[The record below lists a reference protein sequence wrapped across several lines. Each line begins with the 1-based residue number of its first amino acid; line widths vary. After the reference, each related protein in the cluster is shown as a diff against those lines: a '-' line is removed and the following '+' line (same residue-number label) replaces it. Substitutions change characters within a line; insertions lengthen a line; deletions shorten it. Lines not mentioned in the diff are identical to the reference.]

1 MNEESD
7 WIRWAREIQAIAQT
21 GLHFTE
27 SIYDR
32 ERYQRL
38 QAIAVEMF
46 ASRSD
51 ATDSFIRAAFEAQ
64 SGYATPKVDVRGVVL
79 RDSQLLLVRESSDG
93 LWTLPGGWADV
104 NNSPSEAVV
113 REVREESG
121 FLTRASRL
129 IALFDRSKHRHEPQ
143 FAFHVY
149 KLFIA
154 CELVGGTAQTSAETS
169 EVGFFDPDHLPPLS
183 IARVTPDQIAIC
195 LRALKDPASPV
206 LFD

>member
-1 MNEESD
+1 
-7 WIRWAREIQAIAQT
+7 
-21 GLHFTE
+21 
-27 SIYDR
+27 
-32 ERYQRL
+32 
-38 QAIAVEMF
+38 
-46 ASRSD
+46 
-51 ATDSFIRAAFEAQ
+51 
-64 SGYATPKVDVRGVVL
+64 
-79 RDSQLLLVRESSDG
+79 
-93 LWTLPGGWADV
+93 
-104 NNSPSEAVV
+104 
-113 REVREESG
+113 
-121 FLTRASRL
+121 
-129 IALFDRSKHRHEPQ
+129 LFDRSKHRHEPR